1 MSTDTET
8 RAEEVTGRR
17 VVIVANTS
25 FFVGPPLA
33 RELAAGGCNLVLGD
47 PRPGLVEELA
57 ELGAETRVVDGVKDL
72 AEPSAAPRLLDMAL
86 DAFGR
91 VDAAVFS
98 SGQIVTGSFLE
109 SEPEHLEQVVR
120 GNLEAPYRALRA
132 FLPPMVEAGSGQVL
146 VITSAAGLKV
156 PPGLPLYSATRAGA
170 NMLVKNVAA
179 EVAPHG
185 VQVNAVGTNNMDFSG
200 FLRASGADDPKVRK
214 QVEQTVPLRRLGRLE
229 EFARFCSV
237 FLDGSSGFQTGQ
249 IVAYDG
255 GWSVE

>member
-8 RAEEVTGRR
+8 RREEIAGRR
-17 VVIVANTS
+17 VAIVANTS

-33 RELAAGGCNLVLGD
+33 RELAASGCNLVLGD

-72 AEPSAAPRLLDMAL
+72 ADPSAAPRLLDMAM

-91 VDAAVFS
+91 VDAAAFFS
-98 SGQIVTGSFLE
+98 GPAVTGSFLE
-109 SEPEHLEQVVR
+109 SKPEQLEQVVR
-120 GNLEAPYRALRA
+120 GNLEAPYRALRT

-146 VITSAAGLKV
+146 AITSAAGFKV
-156 PPGLPLYSATRAGA
+156 TPGMPLYSATRAGA

-200 FLRASGADDPKVRK
+200 FLRASGADDPKVRE

-237 FLDGSSGFQTGQ
+237 FLDGSSGFQIGQ
-249 IVAYDG
+249 VVAYDG